1 MKRTIF
7 LLLILFCSFNVAG
20 TERIISGY
28 CEGRGEILEKDFDYP
43 DLSIVTTYDTC
54 VINDVEYSN
63 IKVERILR
71 SYNENATLGT
81 REDYPGNSDY
91 CVVEN
96 DEGDGLQIYHSNAGC
111 E

>member
-1 MKRTIF
+1 MKKI
-7 LLLILFCSFNVAG
+7 LLLLTTMIFCSL
-20 TERIISGY
+20 IIGAEEIREGY
-28 CEGRGEILEKDFDYP
+28 CEGRGKILAKDFDYP
-43 DLSIVTTYDTC
+43 SLSIVTTYDTC
-54 VINDVEYSN
+54 VINDVEYNN

-96 DEGDGLQIYHSNAGC
+96 DEGNGLQIYHSNAGC

>member
-1 MKRTIF
+1 MQTVKSKFFYIA
-7 LLLILFCSFNVAG
+7 ILFFKN
-20 TERIISGY
+20 ISY
-28 CEGRGEILEKDFDYP
+28 NCGEILKKDFDYP

>member
-1 MKRTIF
+1 MKKI
-7 LLLILFCSFNVAG
+7 LLLLAMIFCSL
-20 TERIISGY
+20 IIGAEEIREGY

-71 SYNENATLGT
+71 SYNENATLGI
-81 REDYPGNSDY
+81 RENYPGNSDY

>member
-1 MKRTIF
+1 MKKI
-7 LLLILFCSFNVAG
+7 LLLLAMIFCSL
-20 TERIISGY
+20 IIGAEEIREGY

-63 IKVERILR
+63 IKVERIL
-71 SYNENATLGT
+71 
-81 REDYPGNSDY
+81 SDY

>member
-1 MKRTIF
+1 MKKI
-7 LLLILFCSFNVAG
+7 LLLLAMIFCSL
-20 TERIISGY
+20 IIGAEEIREGY

-54 VINDVEYSN
+54 VINDVEYEN

>member
-1 MKRTIF
+1 MKKI
-7 LLLILFCSFNVAG
+7 LLLLAMIFCSL
-20 TERIISGY
+20 IIGAEEIREGY

-43 DLSIVTTYDTC
+43 DLSIVTT
-54 VINDVEYSN
+54 
-63 IKVERILR
+63 
-71 SYNENATLGT
+71 LGT
-81 REDYPGNSDY
+81 RENYPGNSDY